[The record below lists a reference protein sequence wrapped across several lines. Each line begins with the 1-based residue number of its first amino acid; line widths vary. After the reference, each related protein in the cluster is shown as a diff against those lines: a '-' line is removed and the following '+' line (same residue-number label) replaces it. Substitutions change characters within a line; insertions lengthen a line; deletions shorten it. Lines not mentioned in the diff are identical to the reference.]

1 MGKMRANE
9 GSNNSSSSSSSSST
23 SSKAHPT
30 ATVHNGAS
38 FETLSTTLPYTDNG
52 VADINCNGMP
62 DIESQ

>member
-1 MGKMRANE
+1 MVRVCIQY
-9 GSNNSSSSSSSSST
+9 NNSSSSA

-38 FETLSTTLPYTDNG
+38 FETLSTTLPCTDNG